1 AGGPVEPVAPVP
13 SPAQAGVFSPPP
25 GLDLV
30 PNTGQGRWCE
40 VEGLLRPKD
49 FFFRAPSDFRL
60 VTREGGDRNS
70 VTICFVKGNQAQ
82 LEALMYRH
90 LIISGREYW
99 VKRQKYPVLVPE
111 RIVLK

>member
-1 AGGPVEPVAPVP
+1 MEGIL
-13 SPAQAGVFSPPP
+13 QAK
-25 GLDLV
+25 
-30 PNTGQGRWCE
+30 N
-40 VEGLLRPKD
+40 

-60 VTREGGDRNS
+60 VTRDDGNKNS
-70 VTICFVKGNQAQ
+70 ETICFVKGNQAQ
-82 LEALMYRH
+82 LKALMYRR